1 MSSQSEVVQVVFV
14 LQRRPCVCLTLQER
28 CRLTDQHTFMC
39 VCVCVLCGASSLKII
54 ERFGSLDLVKHAWR
68 YPSYLLYN
76 NDEIRRNIHF
86 FWQHVL
92 KKHSFLYDNI
102 FWRPTWMLSY
112 RSSKI
117 TTFIIFMTCLDIIQA
132 LYYTIL
138 MTSEE
143 MKKNVFSLSFFSHW
157 NNFRFRFSILFNWF
171 FIPADKRRN
180 WW

>member
-117 TTFIIFMTCLDIIQA
+117 TTLIIFMTCLDIWRPIWMLSYRSSKITTLIIFMTCLDMIQA

-138 MTSEE
+138 VTSEE
-143 MKKNVFSLSFFSHW
+143 MKKNVVVFPF
-157 NNFRFRFSILFNWF
+157 
-171 FIPADKRRN
+171 A
-180 WW
+180 